1 MQGKFHELI
10 MQAINEC
17 HPDTSRPSKD
27 QTLQR
32 FAELI
37 VKECIDIMQEQSHN
51 TSMLL
56 CNPPKSS
63 AIWDASN
70 AIKKKFG
77 VE

>member
-1 MQGKFHELI
+1 MQDKFRELLRL
-10 MQAINEC
+10 AINEC
-17 HPDTSRPSKD
+17 HPDTSRPSKER
-27 QTLQR
+27 TLQR

-37 VKECIDIMQEQSHN
+37 VNECIDIMQEQSHN